1 MSLTGIYGHIILGVK
16 NSDPLDLARK
26 AKISASNSSGGTKP
40 ENIISGM
47 CYDISGAVD
56 NRWKA
61 PIAEQPELS
70 LEWEAPQKIGR
81 LILNIDTGSRLLTPT
96 LETGFVKRVIQGPQP
111 ESLKDFTV
119 RAKLANGREKTLADI
134 KDNYQKRVVI
144 DFPAEDIKR
153 VTIKCLSTNGAPEAS
168 ILEVR
173 AYGNA

>member
-1 MSLTGIYGHIILGVK
+1 MGS
-16 NSDPLDLARK
+16 PA
-26 AKISASNSSGGTKP
+26 
-40 ENIISGM
+40 ENRAA
-47 CYDISGAVD
+47 DTEH
-56 NRWKA
+56 RHR
-61 PIAEQPELS
+61 
-70 LEWEAPQKIGR
+70 LEAAYA
-81 LILNIDTGSRLLTPT
+81 N
-96 LETGFVKRVIQGPQP
+96 VIQGPQP

-119 RAKLANGREKTLADI
+119 RAKLADGREKTLAEI